1 MKRNITVNIF
11 GSLYRMDEDAYAVLN
26 AYIAN
31 MREYF
36 SHQPDG
42 KEIADDI
49 EGRAAELMSEL
60 TSSGV
65 EAISIEHVNDIIRR
79 IGNPEEM
86 TSDYEDT
93 SCGMPED
100 AASEEDGGAG
110 HPKRRLYRNP
120 EHSVIAGVCS
130 GLGCYSDI
138 NPLWIRLFFIILLI
152 PSWGIA
158 AAVYLL
164 LWICLPLASTPAERL
179 RMKGKSVNITNLCNE
194 FLKSSRELLAHTSEL
209 SIDNNLTRR
218 AWLTLKW
225 CGYAIGVILAGFC
238 SLLVFALIIAIICA
252 FAAPWSDMRSVM
264 GNDNPIIMV
273 LDSNSHWLVVA
284 CCVSA
289 LVFLIVL
296 LYAIIHTTL
305 HFLGKVKPLNRILRV
320 VFCAVG
326 LVAFV
331 VCIMTSI
338 RIVSNLNIHFEG
350 PWKAQREENWRKY
363 EEEETRR
370 QSDYLSDGGWTLTRS
385 KGLNGKYFRKGEH
398 YSGNDNMSYLDAG
411 RDNSADWMEYEVVR
425 SLKVAPGTYTLK
437 AAVRANGTGARI
449 YATDGKGNTQ
459 TADIPACGNKG
470 GDIWNNARLAL
481 AADSLGLRPDRD
493 YLKKIA
499 STNDDEGYGWSEVR
513 IDNITVGADSVLNY
527 GVTTVAPDSSWEGSW
542 LSATGFE
549 VSRSGK

>member
-36 SHQPDG
+36 SRQPDG

-60 TSSGV
+60 TASGV
-65 EAISIEHVNDIIRR
+65 EAISIEHVNDIIHR

-93 SCGMPED
+93 SCGMRED
-100 AASEEDGGAG
+100 ISSAEDGGAEP
-110 HPKRRLYRNP
+110 PKRRLYRNP

-130 GLGCYSDI
+130 GLGCYFGI
-138 NPLWIRLFFIILLI
+138 NPLWLRLLFIILLI
-152 PSWGIA
+152 PSYGIV

-179 RMKGKSVNITNLCNE
+179 RMKGKPVNITNLCNE
-194 FLKSSRELLAHTSEL
+194 FLKSSRELLAHTSEM
-209 SIDNNLTRR
+209 SIDNNFTRR
-218 AWLTLKW
+218 ALSALKW
-225 CGYAIGVILAGFC
+225 CGCAVGVILAGLC

-252 FAAPWSDMRSVM
+252 FAAPWSDMRNVM
-264 GNDNPIIMV
+264 GSNNPVIMV
-273 LDSNSHWLVVA
+273 LDSNSLWLVA
-284 CCVSA
+284 TCCVSA
-289 LVFLIVL
+289 LIFLVVL

-305 HFLGKVKPLNRILRV
+305 YFLGKAKPLNRILRV
-320 VFCAVG
+320 SFCIVG

-331 VCIMTSI
+331 VCIATSI
-338 RIVSNLNIHFEG
+338 RIVSNLNIHFAG
-350 PWKAQREENWRKY
+350 PWQAEREESQRKY

-370 QSDYLSDGGWTLTRS
+370 QSDYLSNGGWTLIRS

-398 YSGNDNMSYLDAG
+398 YSGNGDMRYLDAS
-411 RDNSADWMEYEVVR
+411 RDNSGDWMEYEIVR
-425 SLKVAPGTYTLK
+425 TQKVAPGVYTLK
-437 AAVRANGTGARI
+437 AAARADGTGARI
-449 YATDGKGNTQ
+449 YATNGKGDTQ

-470 GDIWNNARLAL
+470 GDIWNAARLAL

-493 YLKKIA
+493 YLEKIA

-527 GVTTVAPDSSWEGSW
+527 GVTTAAPDSSWEGSW